1 MIGRDYYH
9 AKMIGYL
16 RQKNMTCSPLIS
28 YSLCH
33 FTNHALRALRRVIL
47 AEMKECGI
55 KPNNWTYKIMMLS
68 EDHDSLF

>member
-16 RQKNMTCSPLIS
+16 RQKNMT
-28 YSLCH
+28 
-33 FTNHALRALRRVIL
+33 ALRRVIL